1 MRQKELETQS
11 HLLYNSLPSRLPIE
25 LLVMLYDPVFTV
37 SKTTKQCYY
46 EDGLQVSLHKG
57 QVKSL
62 TSKPEMGA
70 PLKPGWAKQAAFLNQ
85 TWLHPHWKM
94 KRK

>member
-1 MRQKELETQS
+1 M
-11 HLLYNSLPSRLPIE
+11 LL
-25 LLVMLYDPVFTV
+25 
-37 SKTTKQCYY
+37 Y

-57 QVKSL
+57 QLKSL